1 MGAVLTFGKPDSTSF
16 TLEAPGLP
24 SVITG
29 TRSSDFYG
37 LYGFKATRFS
47 APVLAAGTTHETP
60 ELWHRRMGHLGYDNL
75 AKLPTMVSGMNV
87 SPEQIKA
94 AAKSSD
100 ACETCIMAKQTRLP
114 FPSWPSDQPVNP
126 EQSTDSAPLSLLH
139 TDLMGPMPV
148 PSVSGARYVL
158 TVLDDATSLAIIALL
173 EHKSEAASSIIDI
186 INFQEKQT
194 GKTVKAVQSDRGG
207 EYLNTELSDYFKRK
221 GIAHRLTAPYTPQQ
235 NGKAE
240 RLNRT
245 LMERVRAM
253 LHNTNLPAK
262 LWAECVS
269 TANHVRNRSPVTG
282 KDKTPWELMY
292 SVKPDVTAL
301 RVFGCT
307 AYVHVPKNKRNKLQP
322 VAEKGQFIGYV
333 PHAKSYKIW
342 VNGSI
347 VISRDVTFVET
358 PVSQC
363 AQPSIPDEHV
373 SDPMVF
379 PHAAPAT
386 KPAPA
391 AQLVA
396 PAPHSSDNEG
406 DKVHVQPE
414 PEQQAEP
421 PAGQRAEPSDSEGD
435 QEQQYVSKYSHISG
449 RRPEDATS
457 HAQTAE
463 YRTVRPGY
471 TRGTWEPSAFV
482 YQADPQAVDRYWNKG
497 ELPAEPLAPDP
508 GQGTAADAPPGD
520 GAALMAGN
528 DSPAIPQTYE
538 QAMASPD
545 RNKWKAAMDEEI
557 MSLNSHNTW
566 QYAKPPPGVK
576 VIPVRWV
583 FAVKRDA
590 TGKIE
595 RYKAR
600 LVAKGFMQREGMDF
614 DEVFAPTSK
623 LTTFRMLLSLVASR
637 NLELHQLDIKTA
649 FLNGD
654 IDTEVY
660 LQQPPG
666 FEQPDRSLACLLN
679 KTLYGLRQAPRAW
692 YQHLK
697 QELESMG
704 ATATDTDPGLYI
716 IHRKDSTIY
725 LLVWVDDILI
735 AAPDTASVNWV
746 KQRLNSVFD
755 SRDLGEAK
763 LFVGISIDRDRTA
776 GTIKISQRRLVDV
789 LLTKFG
795 MDECKSRATPLEP
808 GTQLTKDESNLL
820 DKGQY
825 PYAELIGSLIY
836 LAVCTRPDIAQAVS
850 ALSRYMAKPA
860 STHWT
865 AAKGVLRYLAGTA
878 DLGITYRAGDDH
890 LYGFSDADHGGD
902 KDTRRSTTGYAFLLN
917 SGAISW
923 SSKLQPT
930 VAAST
935 TEAEYMATAFA
946 VKEAL
951 WLRKLSSEFG
961 LSTAAT
967 PIYGDNQS
975 AQKLLKH
982 PVANMR
988 SKHIDVIYHFSRERA
1003 ERGEVEYIYVHTDD
1017 NVADIFTKAL
1027 KDAKFIKFRSDLG
1040 MA

>member
-1 MGAVLTFGKPDSTSF
+1 
-16 TLEAPGLP
+16 
-24 SVITG
+24 
-29 TRSSDFYG
+29 
-37 LYGFKATRFS
+37 
-47 APVLAAGTTHETP
+47 
-60 ELWHRRMGHLGYDNL
+60 
-75 AKLPTMVSGMNV
+75 
-87 SPEQIKA
+87 
-94 AAKSSD
+94 
-100 ACETCIMAKQTRLP
+100 
-114 FPSWPSDQPVNP
+114 
-126 EQSTDSAPLSLLH
+126 
-139 TDLMGPMPV
+139 MPV
-148 PSVSGARYVL
+148 TSAGGASYVL
-158 TVLDDATSLAIIALL
+158 TVLDDASSYAIAYPLVS
-173 EHKSEAASSIIDI
+173 KSDTTAKL
-186 INFQEKQT
+186 INFINYLERQT

-207 EYLNTELSDYFKRK
+207 EYVNKALSDFFASK

-253 LHNTNLPAK
+253 LYQTNLPDN
-262 LWAECVS
+262 LWAEALV
-269 TANHVRNRSPVTG
+269 TANFLRNRSPVRDR
-282 KDKTPWELMY
+282 DKTPVELMF
-292 SVKPDVTAL
+292 SVKPDLTAL

-307 AYVHVPKNKRNKLQP
+307 AYVHVPSKKRNKLQP
-322 VAEKGQFIGYV
+322 VASKGQFVGYV
-333 PHAKSYKIW
+333 PDGKSYKIW
-342 VNGSI
+342 VDGQI
-347 VISRDVTFVET
+347 IISRDVTFVET
-358 PVSQC
+358 PAPQC
-363 AQPSIPDEHV
+363 ASVRVPDMPACDSIISPKPPPAAKPV
-373 SDPMVF
+373 PAANI
-379 PHAAPAT
+379 AAPAPDST
-386 KPAPA
+386 G
-391 AQLVA
+391 
-396 PAPHSSDNEG
+396 NEG
-406 DKVHVQPE
+406 DGVQLQVQPQ
-414 PEQQAEP
+414 PAQQVPPVQPPQLQVQPQQAVQP
-421 PAGQRAEPSDSEGD
+421 PDPEGADSEGD
-435 QEQQYVSKYSHISG
+435 EQQQYVPRYTHISG
-449 RRPEDATS
+449 RKPADATS
-457 HAQTAE
+457 HEQTAE
-463 YRTVRPGY
+463 YKTVRTGF
-471 TRGTWEPSAFV
+471 TRGSWEPSALV
-482 YQADPQAVDRYWNKG
+482 YAADPQAVTRYWNKG
-497 ELPAEPLAPDP
+497 ELPADQPAQDAA
-508 GQGTAADAPPGD
+508 QGPAADAPPD
-520 GAALMAGN
+520 QQAALVAGS
-528 DSPAIPQTYE
+528 DGPAIPQTYE

-545 RNKWKAAMDEEI
+545 RNKWKAAMEEEI

-566 QYAKPPPGVK
+566 QYVQPPAGTK

-600 LVAKGFMQREGMDF
+600 LVAKGFMQREGVDF

-692 YQHLK
+692 YQRLK

-704 ATATDTDPGLYI
+704 ATATDADPGLYI

-735 AAPDTASVNWV
+735 AAPDTASIDWV
-746 KQRLNSVFD
+746 KQRLNSAFD

-776 GTIKISQRRLVDV
+776 GTIKISQRRLVDD
-789 LLTKFG
+789 LLSKFS
-795 MDECKSRATPLEP
+795 MQDSKPRTTPLASSVE
-808 GTQLTKDESNLL
+808 LTKDENNLL

-836 LAVCTRPDIAQAVS
+836 LAVCTRPDISQAVS
-850 ALSRYMAKPA
+850 ALSRYMSKPA
-860 STHWT
+860 AAHWT

-878 DLGITYRAGDDH
+878 DLGITFRAGDDQLH
-890 LYGFSDADHGGD
+890 GYSDSDHGGD

-930 VAAST
+930 VAASS
-935 TEAEYMATAFA
+935 TEAEYMAAAFT

-951 WLRKLSSEFG
+951 WLRKLSAEFG
-961 LSTAAT
+961 LSTAAV
-967 PIYGDNQS
+967 PIFGDNQS
-975 AQKLLKH
+975 TLKMLKH
-982 PVANMR
+982 PVATKH
-988 SKHIDVIYHFSRERA
+988 SKHIDIVYHFARERA
-1003 ERGEVEYIYVHTDD
+1003 ERGEVVFSYVATEE

-1027 KDAKFIKFRSDLG
+1027 PDAKFLKCRAGLG